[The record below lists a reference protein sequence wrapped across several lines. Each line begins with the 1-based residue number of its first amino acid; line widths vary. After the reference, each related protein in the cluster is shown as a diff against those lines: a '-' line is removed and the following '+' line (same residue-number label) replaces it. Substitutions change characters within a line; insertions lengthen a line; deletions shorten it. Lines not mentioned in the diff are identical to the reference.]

1 MYKRQIIYVARKNGK
16 STLVSAIALYML
28 AADNEEGAEVYAAAQ
43 DREQARIV
51 FNDAQRMAQ
60 KAKGLSEAMGVE
72 TSAHSVHVFQTNSR
86 FKALSREQ
94 GGNLDG
100 LNAHCAIL
108 DELHSHKT
116 ADMYNVL
123 ESSMG
128 AREQPLLISISTA
141 GFNLSGIGYQ
151 KYDYAIKVTNG
162 AVENERIFCMLFGVD
177 DDDLKDTERL
187 LNDPDVWKKANP
199 NWGVSVKPDFMESQ
213 ALKARTD
220 IQSRNNFL
228 TKHLNAWT
236 NTETAWC
243 DMQALADCVDKEI
256 TLADFEGEVAFKGCD
271 LASKDDFALSLIHI

>member
-1 MYKRQIIYVARKNGK
+1 MTHAQTAFQYAVDVINGDIPANQNTVQACQRHKDDLFRTDWQWRFDESLAARACRFIELLPHIKGLSARQKLNITLEPWQCFIVCSLFGWVDRDTKLRRFNEAIIYVARKNGK

-116 ADMYNVL
+116 SDMYNVL

-141 GFNLSGIGYQ
+141 GFNQIGR
-151 KYDYAIKVTNG
+151 ASCR
-162 AVENERIFCMLFGVD
+162 ERV
-177 DDDLKDTERL
+177 
-187 LNDPDVWKKANP
+187 
-199 NWGVSVKPDFMESQ
+199 
-213 ALKARTD
+213 
-220 IQSRNNFL
+220 
-228 TKHLNAWT
+228 
-236 NTETAWC
+236 
-243 DMQALADCVDKEI
+243 
-256 TLADFEGEVAFKGCD
+256 
-271 LASKDDFALSLIHI
+271 